1 MSSSLC
7 SKNAA
12 LRGLLTD
19 RGCTVTLYDESGE
32 GNDLPAAARLPW
44 LLDGPTLVLEFL
56 AALQTL
62 DVAAEDVPALLPP
75 FFIKTKTVDYDED
88 RKSARIAALAEKHGV
103 EDGRVRV
110 HTARGTVTVS
120 PLFHGGFRLVAEAVS
135 SEVAAE
141 LCDFVG
147 DSLRQDDPAP
157 DAPEQQ

>member
-1 MSSSLC
+1 M
-7 SKNAA
+7 
-12 LRGLLTD
+12 
-19 RGCTVTLYDESGE
+19 
-32 GNDLPAAARLPW
+32 
-44 LLDGPTLVLEFL
+44 
-56 AALQTL
+56 QTL
-62 DVAAEDVPALLPP
+62 DVAAEDVPALAARRSSSRRRP
-75 FFIKTKTVDYDED
+75 VDYDED

-157 DAPEQQ
+157 DAPEQR